1 MHSLLDV
8 KLLSINTWDVKLY
21 VQILMKFLYYH
32 LLQIGLN
39 KQKQLP
45 EVFYIKKLM
54 LKISQYE

>member
-54 LKISQYE
+54 LKISQY

>member
-21 VQILMKFLYYH
+21 VQILMKFVYYH

-54 LKISQYE
+54 LKISQY

>member
-8 KLLSINTWDVKLY
+8 KLLSVNTWDVKLY

-39 KQKQLP
+39 KLKQLP
-45 EVFYIKKLM
+45 EVLYIKKLM
-54 LKISQYE
+54 LKISQYS

>member
-1 MHSLLDV
+1 MHSLFDV

-54 LKISQYE
+54 LKISQY

>member
-1 MHSLLDV
+1 MHSLLDA

-54 LKISQYE
+54 LKISQY